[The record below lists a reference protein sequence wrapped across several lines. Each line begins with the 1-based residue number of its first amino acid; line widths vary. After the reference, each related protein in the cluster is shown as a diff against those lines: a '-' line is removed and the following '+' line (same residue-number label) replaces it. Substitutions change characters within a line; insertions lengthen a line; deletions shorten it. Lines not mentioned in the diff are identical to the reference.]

1 MAAQKPS
8 PRHENEKAELLR
20 RMSRAAGKWDS
31 SHPRHRLLD
40 ALHGFS
46 KYFDRNIDDV
56 KRWRKLYKGV
66 TRQQKKVRRPQAP
79 HALVCSTDPD

>member
-8 PRHENEKAELLR
+8 PRHEREKAELLQ
-20 RMSRAAGKWDS
+20 RMSRAAGKWDG

-40 ALHGFS
+40 ALYGFS
-46 KYFDRNIDDV
+46 KYFDRNMDDV

-66 TRQQKKVRRPQAP
+66 TRQQKKVCRDTHAP
-79 HALVCSTDPD
+79 RHGY